1 MAVVF
6 VKIFHVSGLQ
16 WIRVVNMKCYSLLV
30 VDDDSRLREAL
41 SRWFTM
47 RGVHVDTAENG
58 EVALE
63 RCALKRYDVI
73 TMDLVMPGIDGA
85 ETASR
90 IRVLHPDVP
99 IIMLSGYAGDAER
112 LHEAGF
118 LEVLQ
123 KPIRMIELEHK
134 VRQAVSEGILE
145 VGNG

>member
-1 MAVVF
+1 MNI
-6 VKIFHVSGLQ
+6 K
-16 WIRVVNMKCYSLLV
+16 RYSLLV
-30 VDDDSRLREAL
+30 VDDDAHLRTAL

-47 RGVHVDTAENG
+47 RGFQVDTAENG
-58 EVALE
+58 EEALE
-63 RCALKRYDVI
+63 QCASRRYDVI

-90 IRVLHPDVP
+90 IRTMHPDVP

-123 KPIRMIELEHK
+123 KPIRMLELERK
-134 VRQAVSEGILE
+134 VRLAVTESILE
-145 VGNG
+145 IGNG

>member
-1 MAVVF
+1 M
-6 VKIFHVSGLQ
+6 
-16 WIRVVNMKCYSLLV
+16 LV
-30 VDDDSRLREAL
+30 VDDDAHLRVAL

-47 RGVHVDTAENG
+47 RGFQVDTAENG
-58 EVALE
+58 EEALL
-63 RCALKRYDVI
+63 RCASRRYDVI

-90 IRVLHPDVP
+90 IRVHHPDVP

-112 LHEAGF
+112 LHETGF

-123 KPIRMIELEHK
+123 KPIRMHELEQK
-134 VRQAVSEGILE
+134 VRQAVHDGFLE

>member
-1 MAVVF
+1 MGF
-6 VKIFHVSGLQ
+6 GLVTG
-16 WIRVVNMKCYSLLV
+16 RRYSLLV
-30 VDDDSRLREAL
+30 VDDDAHLRVAL

-47 RGVHVDTAENG
+47 RGFQVDTAENG
-58 EVALE
+58 EEALE
-63 RCALKRYDVI
+63 RCAAHRYDVI

-85 ETASR
+85 ETARR

-123 KPIRMIELEHK
+123 KPIRMHELEQK
-134 VRQAVSEGILE
+134 VRRAVTAGILE